1 MNRTS
6 MPTSALPFVGRTRE
20 LAEVTARLASGDCR
34 LLTITG
40 IGGSGK
46 TRLAS
51 EAARLL
57 EAQFSHGT
65 AFVDLQALAQSKL
78 LVGAIARTLGM
89 SFNGSA
95 EPFDQLLEFLQNKT
109 LLLVLDNFEHL
120 LDGAD
125 LIDMLLACAPGVKV
139 LATSREALNLQAEWL
154 YPLQGLSVPSSVYVA
169 SLDDYEAARL
179 FLLHARRVRPDFDA
193 ASEHKAIVRI
203 CSLAAGL
210 PLAIELAAAWLKGLS
225 AAQIAGAMQHNLD
238 FLATS
243 ARNAEQRHRSMRAVF
258 EQSWQL
264 LAGEEAQAFARLSVF
279 AGGFDSDAA
288 EQVAGAS
295 LAVLAALV
303 EKSLVQRVAGN
314 RFGLHEMLR
323 QYANL
328 KLDELGKQAA
338 TLARHSAYF
347 AGWMRQQETELQQA
361 RQLAAL
367 QAIERDFENVRM
379 AWEWAA
385 QHQISSLYQMLNGL
399 YLFGFLRGLY
409 RETIPMFEQG
419 LAQAGGDE
427 VLRSLLLVRR
437 WGYLHWM
444 YQAEHAAVLVA
455 IDGALAVAEHENNRF
470 EMAFCHLVSAYVL
483 ISAQRYVETL
493 PHLHASRE
501 LFEAIGM
508 RYYVCWVLHR
518 IGFVY
523 YNLNDSH
530 RANDYTEQ
538 GLQLARETHNTTAL
552 VICLYNRGS
561 DYILSGD
568 YAPGLRYCNEA
579 LEIASEMGHR
589 DQIAYALSLLALHDF
604 CSGDYLACQEHAQHS
619 REIMEAI
626 NSRVFE
632 PYNRA
637 LLIVLACLREDY
649 AEGMRLH
656 TLLSYQST
664 NKIAMQLY
672 SWALATL
679 FCGLGSVPQAR
690 AALEQVLRRSNLV
703 ANAAI
708 LVWIAP
714 CAAFVLAETEP
725 ETAIRLLGW
734 ACAAP
739 NIGHSWARD
748 WPLAERL
755 AALLQAQFGSA
766 GYAALWEA
774 GAALPSSAVAVLLER
789 ALSAG
794 IVPATAGPAA
804 ISPFLTFRE
813 REILALLAA
822 GLTNPQIAAQLVIG
836 AGTVKTHTLNIYRK
850 LDVANR
856 TQAIMRAQEL
866 GLLKP

>member
-1 MNRTS
+1 MNRTR

-40 IGGSGK
+40 MGGSGK

-65 AFVDLQALAQSKL
+65 AFVDLQALTHSKL
-78 LVGAIARTLGM
+78 LVGAIARALGM
-89 SFNGSA
+89 SFNGEA
-95 EPFDQLLEFLQNKT
+95 EPFEQLQEFLQNKA

-120 LDGAD
+120 LDGAE
-125 LIDMLLACAPGVKV
+125 LIDRLLDCALGVKV

-154 YPLQGLSVPSSVYVA
+154 YPLQGLTVPSSVYVA
-169 SLDDYEAARL
+169 TLEDYEAARL
-179 FLLHARRVRPDFDA
+179 FLLHARRVRPNFDA

-203 CSLAAGL
+203 CALAAGL
-210 PLAIELAAAWLKGLS
+210 PLAIELAATWLKGLN
-225 AAQIAGAMQHNLD
+225 ATQIASAMQHNFD

-243 ARNAEQRHRSMRAVF
+243 ARNADQRHRSMRAVF

-264 LAGEEAQAFARLSVF
+264 LAGEEARAFARLSVF
-279 AGGFDSDAA
+279 AGGFDSAAA

-295 LAVLAALV
+295 LPVLAALV

-314 RFGLHEMLR
+314 RFGLHELLR
-323 QYANL
+323 QYANV
-328 KLDELGKQAA
+328 KLHELGEQAA
-338 TLARHSAYF
+338 NLARHSAYF
-347 AGWMRQQETELQQA
+347 AGWMRQQEAELQQA
-361 RQLAAL
+361 QQLAAV

-385 QHQISSLYQMLNGL
+385 HHRASSLYEMLNGL
-399 YLFGFLRGLY
+399 YLFGFLRSHY

-427 VLRSLLLVRR
+427 ILRSQLLVRR

-444 YQAEHAAVLVA
+444 YQAEHDTVLVA
-455 IDGALAVAEHENNRF
+455 IAGALAVAERENNRF

-483 ISAQRYVETL
+483 ISAQRFAETL
-493 PHLHASRE
+493 PHLHASRD
-501 LFEAIGM
+501 LFEAIGQ

-523 YNLNDSH
+523 YNLNDTQ

-538 GLQLARETHNTTAL
+538 SLGLARETHNNNAL

-561 DYILSGD
+561 DYILSGE
-568 YAPGLRYCNEA
+568 YASGLRYCNEA

-604 CSGDYLACQEHAQHS
+604 CTGDYPACQEHAQHS

-637 LLIVLACLREDY
+637 LLIMLACLRDDY

-656 TLLSYQST
+656 TLVSYQST

-672 SWALATL
+672 FWALAAL
-679 FCGLGSVPQAR
+679 FCGLGSVSQAR
-690 AALEQVLRRSNLV
+690 AALEQVLRPSNLA
-703 ANAAI
+703 ANPAI
-708 LVWIAP
+708 NLWLAP
-714 CAAFVLAETEP
+714 CAAFVLAETDP
-725 ETAIRLLGW
+725 EAALRLLGW

-748 WPLAERL
+748 WPLARRL
-755 AALLQAQFGSA
+755 TARLQAQFGP
-766 GYAALWEA
+766 GEHAALWEA
-774 GAALPSSAVAVLLER
+774 GAALTHPAVAALLER
-789 ALSAG
+789 ALA
-794 IVPATAGPAA
+794 AGPAVA
-804 ISPFLTFRE
+804 EAASISPFLTFRE

-850 LDVANR
+850 LEVANR
-856 TQAIMRAQEL
+856 TQAIVRAQEL
-866 GLLKP
+866 GLLKA